1 LQKEDTQQLK
11 HEDLEKIRMPTMKG
25 LLFNQFAAEGL
36 NSLVEEMQSKYTTK
50 KGRRFNHNNVT
61 YEVSRPALTE
71 GTIEYE
77 ISSKIPEDE
86 IKGTK
91 EMQAYFQQIKKILSK
106 GKPKPE
112 SIEMENIVWDSKK
125 NSEKKRD
132 YVKLLYKLPLD
143 DLFDDKVVAK
153 RHESILA
160 GNKDAEVPHS
170 ASAFTMAGNVVLAD
184 VRDTIQNIGRDNVDN
199 LIEANKQVK
208 AALKG

>member
-1 LQKEDTQQLK
+1 
-11 HEDLEKIRMPTMKG
+11 MPTMKG

-61 YEVSRPALTE
+61 YEVSRPSLNDGA
-71 GTIEYE
+71 IEYE

-86 IKGTK
+86 IKGAK
-91 EMQAYFQQIKKILSK
+91 EMQTYFQQIKKILSK

-125 NSEKKRD
+125 NTEKKRD

-153 RHESILA
+153 RHEKILA
-160 GNKDAEVPHS
+160 GDKEADVPHT
-170 ASAFTMAGNVVLAD
+170 ASAFTVAGNVVLAD
-184 VRDTIQNIGRDNVDN
+184 VRDTMQNIGRDNVDN
-199 LIEANKQVK
+199 LIDANKKVK
-208 AALKG
+208 MVLKS

>member
-1 LQKEDTQQLK
+1 
-11 HEDLEKIRMPTMKG
+11 MPTMKG

-61 YEVSRPALTE
+61 YEVSRPSLNDGA
-71 GTIEYE
+71 IEYE
-77 ISSKIPEDE
+77 ISSKIPEDD

-106 GKPKPE
+106 GKSKPE

-125 NSEKKRD
+125 NTEKKRD

-153 RHESILA
+153 RHENIIS
-160 GNKDAEVPHS
+160 GNKEADVPHS
-170 ASAFTMAGNVVLAD
+170 ASAFTMAGNVVLSD
-184 VRDTIQNIGRDNVDN
+184 VRDTMQNIGRKNVDT
-199 LIEANKQVK
+199 LIDANKQVK
-208 AALKG
+208 TALKG

>member
-1 LQKEDTQQLK
+1 
-11 HEDLEKIRMPTMKG
+11 MKG

-61 YEVSRPALTE
+61 YEVSRPSLNDGA
-71 GTIEYE
+71 IEYE

-106 GKPKPE
+106 GKSKPE

-125 NSEKKRD
+125 NTEKKRD

-153 RHESILA
+153 RHENILA
-160 GNKDAEVPHS
+160 GNKEADIPHS

-184 VRDTIQNIGRDNVDN
+184 VRDTMHNIGRNNVDN
-199 LIEANKQVK
+199 LIDANKQVK
-208 AALKG
+208 TVLKS

>member
-1 LQKEDTQQLK
+1 
-11 HEDLEKIRMPTMKG
+11 MPTMKR

-61 YEVSRPALTE
+61 YEVSRPSLNDGA
-71 GTIEYE
+71 IEYE

-91 EMQAYFQQIKKILSK
+91 KMQDYFQKIKKILSK

-125 NSEKKRD
+125 NTEKKRD

-153 RHESILA
+153 RHENILA
-160 GNKDAEVPHS
+160 GNKEADVPHS

-184 VRDTIQNIGRDNVDN
+184 VRDTMQNIGRKNVDN
-199 LIEANKQVK
+199 LIDANKQVK
-208 AALKG
+208 TALKG